1 MLALREKLSLSVH
14 DQPFPIEEGASSGAG
29 EPIHAGTN
37 DAGGASVW
45 FYWTAPMSGPATF
58 QAYPT
63 GSPLN
68 SYTNI
73 ILAAYTNLTPATN
86 FSVTNLS
93 VTNLAFVTN
102 GTVLTTNLTVR
113 ITNSMTFDAVAGVTY
128 LIAVDGGSFG
138 FTPNQNVFDLSWT
151 STISTNAGQFQM
163 GPVTDAA
170 STYRG

>member
-1 MLALREKLSLSVH
+1 
-14 DQPFPIEEGASSGAG
+14 
-29 EPIHAGTN
+29 
-37 DAGGASVW
+37 
-45 FYWTAPMSGPATF
+45 MSGPATF

-138 FTPNQNVFDLSWT
+138 FTPNQNVFDFSWT

-163 GPVTDAA
+163 GPITDAA
-170 STYRG
+170 STYRGYGGSQGGFSGVTNVYAVTELETYWTWGGLTYLFDPLGAVITVTQIGRAHV